1 MVKVGG
7 KLRDCRM
14 WTGLGGDG
22 RTAVFVYNRHR
33 SGAAALSFLEGSSPG
48 DYLMID
54 DCPYANSERRL
65 SSPFR
70 VTDFH
75 SELNREHHYER
86 IRAQKKI

>member
-1 MVKVGG
+1 MI
-7 KLRDCRM
+7 
-14 WTGLGGDG
+14 
-22 RTAVFVYNRHR
+22 RTNRLILAPISMEH
-33 SGAAALSFLEGSSPG
+33 SEDLFELWSDFEV
-48 DYLMID
+48 IK
-54 DCPYANSERRL
+54 YANSERRL

>member
-1 MVKVGG
+1 MSVSKISTEPKPV
-7 KLRDCRM
+7 
-14 WTGLGGDG
+14 
-22 RTAVFVYNRHR
+22 
-33 SGAAALSFLEGSSPG
+33 
-48 DYLMID
+48 
-54 DCPYANSERRL
+54 YANSERRL

>member
-1 MVKVGG
+1 MVLQNLKMSAIAEQNQS
-7 KLRDCRM
+7 LQ
-14 WTGLGGDG
+14 
-22 RTAVFVYNRHR
+22 N
-33 SGAAALSFLEGSSPG
+33 SPEK
-48 DYLMID
+48 
-54 DCPYANSERRL
+54 YANSERRL

>member
-1 MVKVGG
+1 MIRAWFGTECDPFSLENIVLLRQQQDVYDALKVHCNQGGLCLVMGEPGTGKSVVK
-7 KLRDCRM
+7 
-14 WTGLGGDG
+14 
-22 RTAVFVYNRHR
+22 
-33 SGAAALSFLEGSSPG
+33 
-48 DYLMID
+48 
-54 DCPYANSERRL
+54 YANSERRL

>member
-1 MVKVGG
+1 MKSENMCCMKKREQGFI
-7 KLRDCRM
+7 
-14 WTGLGGDG
+14 T
-22 RTAVFVYNRHR
+22 RTAVINT
-33 SGAAALSFLEGSSPG
+33 
-48 DYLMID
+48 
-54 DCPYANSERRL
+54 YANSERRL